1 MDYCKHC
8 LTPIISDVEDQIYC
22 SNQCWMSSR
31 QTKSDGRWP
40 AWRVWGYIVGI
51 FALLFVLLIVV
62 TSFVEELVHFV
73 VISTILSG
81 ILVFLIL
88 KNTHT
93 SESFKELLTFPRN
106 GEVWRLIGIVILIDV
121 FLVKPLHVVFTT
133 YFFPEANEQAII
145 TAIEELSYKSSILM
159 AFSVS
164 ILTPVLEELLFRG
177 FILGVLLKCYDDRTS
192 IVISALIFA
201 IVHEPIAYGMAFGG
215 GLLYGWL
222 RVKTGSIIPSMIT
235 HIIWNSFV
243 SIIVLFY

>member
-1 MDYCKHC
+1 MEYCKNC
-8 LTPIISDVEDQIYC
+8 LMPIISDVEDQIYC
-22 SNQCWMSSR
+22 SNQCWISSR

-40 AWRVWGYIVGI
+40 AWRVWGHIVGI

-62 TSFVEELVHFV
+62 TSFVEELVYFV
-73 VISTILSG
+73 VVSTILSG

-133 YFFPEANEQAII
+133 YFFPEANEQEII
-145 TAIEELSYKSSILM
+145 AAIEDLSYRSSLFM

-164 ILTPVLEELLFRG
+164 ILTPIFEELLFRG
-177 FILGVLLKCYDDRTS
+177 FILGVLLKCYEDRTS

-201 IVHEPIAYGMAFGG
+201 MVHEPIAYGMAFGG

-222 RVKTGSIIPSMIT
+222 RVKTGSIIPSMVT

-243 SIIVLFY
+243 SILVLFY

>member
-1 MDYCKHC
+1 M
-8 LTPIISDVEDQIYC
+8 
-22 SNQCWMSSR
+22 
-31 QTKSDGRWP
+31 
-40 AWRVWGYIVGI
+40 
-51 FALLFVLLIVV
+51 
-62 TSFVEELVHFV
+62 TSFVEELVYFV
-73 VISTILSG
+73 VVSTILSG

-145 TAIEELSYKSSILM
+145 TAIEELSYQSSILM
-159 AFSVS
+159 ALSVS
-164 ILTPVLEELLFRG
+164 ILTPILEELLFRG

-222 RVKTGSIIPSMIT
+222 RVKTGSIIPSMVT
-235 HIIWNSFV
+235 HILWNSFV

>member
-1 MDYCKHC
+1 MDYCKNC
-8 LTPIISDVEDQIYC
+8 LMPIISDVEDQIYC
-22 SNQCWMSSR
+22 SNQCWISSR

-40 AWRVWGYIVGI
+40 AWRVWGHIVGI

-62 TSFVEELVHFV
+62 TSFVEELVYFV
-73 VISTILSG
+73 VVSTILSG

-145 TAIEELSYKSSILM
+145 TAIEELSYQSSILM
-159 AFSVS
+159 ALSVS
-164 ILTPVLEELLFRG
+164 ILTPILEELLFRG

-235 HIIWNSFV
+235 HILWNSFV

>member
-1 MDYCKHC
+1 MDYCKNC
-8 LTPIISDVEDQIYC
+8 LMPIISDVEDQIYC
-22 SNQCWMSSR
+22 SNQCWISSR

-62 TSFVEELVHFV
+62 TSFVEELVYFV
-73 VISTILSG
+73 VVSTILSG

-159 AFSVS
+159 ALSVS
-164 ILTPVLEELLFRG
+164 ILTPILEELLFRG

-243 SIIVLFY
+243 SMIVLFY